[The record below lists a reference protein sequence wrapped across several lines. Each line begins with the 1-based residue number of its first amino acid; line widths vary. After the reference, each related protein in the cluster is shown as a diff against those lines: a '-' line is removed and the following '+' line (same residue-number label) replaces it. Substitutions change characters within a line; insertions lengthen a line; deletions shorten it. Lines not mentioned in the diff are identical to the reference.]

1 MSIHFHSLRIKEIR
15 KETPECVSVLFDIPD
30 HLKEGFRFKQGQS
43 LTMRILVG
51 NEEVRRT
58 YSICSS
64 PIDNEVRVAIKKV
77 EGGSFSSFANEQLA
91 EGDWLEVME
100 PVGKF
105 YTDLHPAQKK
115 NYLAIA
121 AGSGITPV
129 ISLIKTTLATEP
141 HSHFTLVY
149 GNRSRASIIFF
160 EELEGIKNK
169 YLQRFNFINILS
181 RERTDNPV
189 HYGRINIEKL
199 TELSRLIDYTGMDDT
214 FICGPEEMIFGV
226 KEFLEQKGIDKKK
239 IHFELFTTPGS
250 RKPVADQLP
259 GYARQQGTAAETKS
273 RITIKLDGRTF
284 DFDLG
289 VEDEPI
295 LDAALKQGADL
306 PYACKGGVCCTCKA
320 KLTEGQVNMDVH
332 WGLEEEEIQQ
342 GYILTCQ
349 SHPKTSKVVVD
360 FDAK

>member
-1 MSIHFHSLRIKEIR
+1 MSIHFHTLRIKEIK
-15 KETPECVSVLFDIPD
+15 KETPDCVSVLFEIPEN
-30 HLKEGFRFKQGQS
+30 LKKDFEFKQGQS
-43 LTMRILVG
+43 LTMRTSIG

-64 PIDNEVRVAIKKV
+64 PLDNEVRVAIKKC
-77 EGGSFSSFANEQLA
+77 EGGLFSSFANEDLKK
-91 EGDWLEVME
+91 GDELEVME

-105 YTDLHPAQKK
+105 YTDLHPGQKK
-115 NYLAIA
+115 SYLAFA

-129 ISLIKTTLATEP
+129 LSLIKTTLATET
-141 HSHFTLVY
+141 SSIFTLVY

-160 EELEGIKNK
+160 EELEGLKNK

-181 RERTDNPV
+181 RERTDASVN
-189 HYGRINIEKL
+189 YGRINMDKL
-199 TELSRLIDYTGMDDT
+199 LELSKLIDYEKMDET
-214 FICGPEEMIFGV
+214 FICGPEEMIFSI
-226 KEFLEQKGIDKKK
+226 KAFLEQKGIDKKK

-250 RKPVADQLP
+250 K
-259 GYARQQGTAAETKS
+259 KS
-273 RITIKLDGRTF
+273 EVRSQKLEVTTGNKSKISVKLDGRSF

-289 VEDEPI
+289 FDEEPI

-320 KLTEGQVNMDVH
+320 RLIEGEVEMEVH

-349 SHPKTSKVVVD
+349 SHPKTAKVVVD
-360 FDAK
+360 FDVK